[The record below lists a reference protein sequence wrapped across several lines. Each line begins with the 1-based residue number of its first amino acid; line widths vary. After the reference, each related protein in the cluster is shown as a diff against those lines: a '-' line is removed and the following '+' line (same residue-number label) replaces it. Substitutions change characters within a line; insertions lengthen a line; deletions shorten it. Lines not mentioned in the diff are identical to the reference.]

1 MVTKKEGG
9 GVSSNITSLSQRTE
23 RRRKREGPKSKKK
36 KKYRPAPVS
45 PQRSKEVY
53 TKFQARKRAH
63 TGQPGLA
70 CPTHNEEGRNS
81 KHTTAGPP
89 PLML

>member
-45 PQRSKEVY
+45 PPKKQRSLYKVPGE
-53 TKFQARKRAH
+53 KARAH
-63 TGQPGLA
+63 G
-70 CPTHNEEGRNS
+70 
-81 KHTTAGPP
+81 TAGPCMP
-89 PLML
+89 DTQRRRP